1 MVLDKIIALVA
12 QQFTVDEDELS
23 EDTAFA
29 DLDAEELDITDLVYA
44 VEDEFEIDISEEQ
57 ANALETIA
65 DLADLVEAAMNAD

>member
-1 MVLDKIIALVA
+1 MVLDRIIALVA
-12 QQFTVDEDELS
+12 RQFTVDEDDIT

-44 VEDEFEIDISEEQ
+44 VEDEFEMDISEEQ
-57 ANALETIA
+57 ANALRTVA